1 LDHDEASLLLPDL
14 AGGRLER
21 GRADEV
27 ERHTRE
33 CAACRDALEL
43 HRRIAAEVSAHR
55 GALFEDHVAP
65 ALLVEFALDPA
76 AVPNS
81 ERARVAAHVGACP
94 TCRRE
99 AAAVR
104 KAEADATSPWRAL
117 AGVLRGGAPP
127 APIPALVP
135 AMMVILLAYPA
146 YLGVIRLP
154 QVVRECDLAHEK
166 LAQLGGSGAGSSG
179 SWAGGPVSALNL
191 APPARGDDAPP
202 VEPPS
207 IRVQPGQR
215 YQPVRIEYDLS
226 LSPGDRRLVV
236 ALRAA
241 GEPNARWLI
250 ESSAGALWDA
260 SDEAI
265 NLLVPADRFAPGD
278 FVLEIREAE
287 AASPIYSAG
296 FRIVE

>member
-1 LDHDEASLLLPDL
+1 MDHDEASLFLPDL

-21 GRADEV
+21 GRADAV
-27 ERHTRE
+27 ESHTRE

-43 HRRIAAEVSAHR
+43 HRRIAAEVSSHR

-65 ALLVEFALDPA
+65 TLLVEFALDPA
-76 AVPNS
+76 ALPNS

-117 AGVLRGGAPP
+117 AGVLRGGALP

-146 YLGVIRLP
+146 YLGVVRLP
-154 QVVRECDLAHEK
+154 QVVRECDLAHER
-166 LAQLGGSGAGSSG
+166 LAQLGGTGAGSSG
-179 SWAGGPVSALNL
+179 AWAGGPVSALNL
-191 APPARGDDAPP
+191 APPARGDDEPP
-202 VEPPS
+202 AEPPS
-207 IRVQPGQR
+207 IRVHPGQR
-215 YQPVRIEYDLS
+215 FQPVRVEFDLS
-226 LSPGDRRLVV
+226 RSPGDDRLIV

-241 GEPNARWLI
+241 GEENARWQI
-250 ESSAGALWDA
+250 ESSAAALWDA
-260 SDEAI
+260 ADEAI
-265 NLLVPADRFAPGD
+265 NLLIPAERLAPGE
-278 FVLEIREAE
+278 FVLEIRQTKT
-287 AASPIYSAG
+287 ASPIYSAG
-296 FRIVE
+296 FRIME